1 MQLLG
6 GLNYQ
11 GRREQ
16 GVYFAP
22 ASGALEMRLH
32 DARAHSRTHPQ
43 WVSNALACVLAEIG
57 GESVNVDR
65 IRDLCVAD
73 RQYLALQWRLQ
84 HGEPRQ
90 WFSAICPAC
99 DARYDF
105 TLDWRELPVKS
116 AAAEF
121 PFAVAHTRFGD
132 VQVRAPNGWDQEAI
146 AHLCSSGQLSAD
158 VDARRWLATRLVLA
172 ENFDAGAC
180 DESDIV
186 AIETAVEAMSPEV
199 ATEVNT
205 QCPECGNEHVV
216 ELDIYAELFKS
227 ISHLLDDVHR
237 LAMTYHWSEAEIL
250 ALPSARRQQYLSRI
264 DRARG
269 MTGGEA

>member
-6 GLNYQ
+6 GLDHQ

-22 ASGALEMRLH
+22 VSGVLEMRLH

-43 WVSNALACVLAEIG
+43 WVSNALSCVVAEIG
-57 GESVNVDR
+57 GEAASVDR

-73 RQYLALQWRLQ
+73 RQYIALQWRLQ

-105 TLDWRELPVKS
+105 TLDWRELPVKP

-146 AHLCSSGQLSAD
+146 AQLFSSGQLPAD
-158 VDARRWLATRLVLA
+158 VDTRRWFATRLVLA
-172 ENFDAGAC
+172 ENFDASAL
-180 DESDIV
+180 DENDIA
-186 AIETAVEAMSPEV
+186 AIETAVETMAPEI
-199 ATEVNT
+199 ADEIGT
-205 QCPECGNEHVV
+205 QCPECGNQHAV

-237 LAMTYHWSEAEIL
+237 LATTYHWSEAEIL